1 MALQPVLAP
10 ADYNHQQ
17 HKVMVEMDIRSPDL
31 EEDRALA
38 AEEEVKPQVAG
49 TELHKVQSELKHSLD
64 QVEMDQTPQDVA

>member
-1 MALQPVLAP
+1 
-10 ADYNHQQ
+10 
-17 HKVMVEMDIRSPDL
+17 MVEMDIRNPDL

-64 QVEMDQTPQDVA
+64 QVEMDQTPQAVA